1 VLGCGLLSAL
11 VSEDAWLMGLPSEP
25 VTLNAE
31 QLGEL
36 YRKLSNMSHDIRNSL
51 SLIVASAE
59 LIKARPELFEKMMP
73 RISEAPTKIQASV
86 EKFRTEFEQAL
97 GITKS

>member
-1 VLGCGLLSAL
+1 
-11 VSEDAWLMGLPSEP
+11 MGLPSEP

-36 YRKLSNMSHDIRNSL
+36 NRKLSNMSHDIRNSL

-59 LIKARPELFEKMMP
+59 LIKARPELYEKMMP
-73 RISEAPTKIQASV
+73 RIADAPAKIQAAI
-86 EKFRTEFEQAL
+86 EKFRADFEQTF
-97 GITKS
+97 GITKP

>member
-1 VLGCGLLSAL
+1 MLLAFTSVFRRCL
-11 VSEDAWLMGLPSEP
+11 SRMGLPSEP
-25 VTLNAE
+25 VTLNSE

-36 YRKLSNMSHDIRNSL
+36 NRKLANMSHDIRNGL

-59 LIKARPELFEKMMP
+59 LIKQRPELFEKMMP
-73 RISEAPTKIQASV
+73 RISEAPAKVSAAV
-86 EKFRTEFEQAL
+86 DKFRSEFEKTF